1 MRALCKVVLLAA
13 ALGLPATAFT
23 QAGGPPPRGA
33 QGWSVLS
40 GQGVGNSATVFAA
53 EVGFPGLSLTFLRG
67 LSSQVD
73 FGGRLSL
80 NYGFENLVTAIYP
93 GVKGELLAR
102 VQLLNSGK
110 AALGLKL
117 GAGAFGYFASS
128 GSYAGMTLPLGLH
141 LGIPAGSALMIGVG
155 LDVPLYVVF
164 GSAGGLTVPL
174 LFGAGVEYFLD
185 RRLAATFHARMGP
198 SVNNTGFRYNTR
210 GELAF
215 ETLFGIAYR
224 L

>member
-1 MRALCKVVLLAA
+1 MRALCKVVVLAVA
-13 ALGLPATAFT
+13 VTTTAVA
-23 QAGGPPPRGA
+23 QEAGPPARGG
-33 QGWSVLS
+33 QGWSILS
-40 GQGVGNSATVFAA
+40 GQGVGNSATVLAA

-73 FGGRLSL
+73 FGGRLSF
-80 NYGFENLVTAIYP
+80 NYGFENLVSAIYP

-102 VQLLNSGK
+102 VQLINTGK
-110 AALGLKL
+110 FALGLKL
-117 GAGAFGYFASS
+117 GAGAFGYFAPASS
-128 GSYAGMTLPLGLH
+128 FAGMTLPIGVH
-141 LGIPAGSALMIGVG
+141 LGIPVGSALMIGVG
-155 LDVPLYVVF
+155 LDAPLYVVF

-210 GELAF
+210 AELAF
-215 ETLFGIAYR
+215 EALFGIAYQ